1 MVTQR
6 ALDHSVPDLEIY
18 LVGGAVRDA
27 LLGLSPGERDWVVV
41 GGSPEEMLKLGYRQV
56 GRDFPVFLHPQTNEE
71 YALARTERKV
81 GPGHTGFVCHAGPDV
96 TLEQDLERRDL
107 TINAIA
113 QAADGTL
120 IDPWGGAADLQARRL
135 RHVSAAFVEDP
146 LRVFRVARFA
156 AKLGAFGFRVD
167 PETQRVMYEMCRR
180 DLVAELAPERVWQ
193 ELVKALSTDR
203 PGVFF
208 EVLAR
213 CGGLDRWFAELASIE
228 VGELRQFLDTRI
240 APRRIDPIDRFGT
253 LGWMLERR
261 AIETLSDRLKA
272 PSDYRRCAMDVA
284 RGRVMSAWRTADPA
298 VLYEASRSA
307 GVIHQPAWFS
317 RIVSDVSAS
326 ASVELSVLLEIGEE
340 IRAVDSAPLRARGIQ
355 GAELGKAL
363 DAARIEV
370 IRKHQA

>member
-6 ALDHSVPDLEIY
+6 ALGHSVPDLEIY

-41 GGSPEEMLKLGYRQV
+41 GSSPEEMLKLGYRQV

-113 QAADGTL
+113 RATDGTL
-120 IDPWGGAADLQARRL
+120 IDPWGGQTDLRARRL

-156 AKLGAFGFRVD
+156 AKLGAFDFRVD
-167 PETQRVMYEMCRR
+167 PSTLEVMRDMCRR

-193 ELVKALSTDR
+193 EAVKALATDR

-208 EVLAR
+208 DVLQH
-213 CGGLDRWFAELASIE
+213 CGGLDRWFAELGSLGVAA
-228 VGELRQFLDTRI
+228 FLDGQI
-240 APRRIDPIDRFGT
+240 ARKRSDPLHRFGT
-253 LGWMLERR
+253 LGSLMDVRSIESLTERLR
-261 AIETLSDRLKA
+261 A
-272 PSDYRRCAMDVA
+272 PNDYRRCALDNRHNRDLMP
-284 RGRVMSAWRTADPA
+284 AWRTKDAMI
-298 VLYEASRSA
+298 VYETLKSS
-307 GVIHQPAWFS
+307 GVIHQPAWFAE
-317 RIVSDVSAS
+317 IVADVSAS
-326 ASVELSVLLEIGEE
+326 ASVELFELVDIGNE
-340 IRAVDSAPLRARGIQ
+340 IRAVDSAPLRARGLD

-363 DAARIEV
+363 DAQRIEV